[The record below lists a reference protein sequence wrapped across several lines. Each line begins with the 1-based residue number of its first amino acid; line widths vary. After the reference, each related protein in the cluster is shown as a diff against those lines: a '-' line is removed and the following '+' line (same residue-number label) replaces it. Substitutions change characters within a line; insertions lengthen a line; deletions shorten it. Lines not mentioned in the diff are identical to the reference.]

1 MRLSR
6 HMDEIATA
14 VSPRDC
20 ESEDDQITPSS
31 NDSAADPL
39 ALFYTP
45 AHTSQSLAPSA
56 SDSIQQRDI
65 LTALIREAFEG
76 KRYASLD
83 DFDILAMI
91 GRENFAKIFLV
102 KAKVSQILY
111 ALKSTRK
118 DFIVENEEAGHI
130 KEEKH
135 ALLTAAKERH
145 PFIVQV
151 KSAFQT
157 DTRIYTIL
165 EHLGGGDLMHH
176 IQKGTHILNY

>member
-157 DTRIYTIL
+157 ETRICTIL
-165 EHLGGGDLMHH
+165 EYLGGGDLMHH
-176 IQKGTHILNY
+176 TQKGTHILC